1 MAASN
6 TRRSDEMN
14 EPTARSY
21 AAGSQ
26 PEAKRKEE
34 KTVSNQL
41 TRRDF
46 AIRTAGLGLAG
57 FGVAGFGLATGIAP
71 AATLAEAEQA
81 SRSETSPAIAD
92 PYSLVD
98 PELLPALKQFPAYD
112 LSLEMV
118 GKFRQFVG
126 LPPLPAP
133 APQPVERH
141 IPWPHGAPEVRAPE
155 VRLWIVDPAPFDK
168 DKPLLLHMHGG
179 GFMMTDPNLMPR
191 LQGIATDCHC
201 VVVSVDYRL
210 APETRYPGALEDNY
224 AALKWVHA
232 HAAELGID
240 RSRIAVGGESAGA
253 GHAASLAIHAR
264 DHNKRDRHK
273 RDHNEEDVPICFQLL
288 IYPQLDDRT
297 GSSRPAP
304 PAIGNFLWTASANR
318 LAWSSLLGVPAGSS
332 KVPAAAVPARVA
344 SLAGLPPAWIGVG
357 SIDLFVEEDMEYARR
372 LVHGGVATELLVVRG
387 AFHGFDLLVP
397 DAEVSQQFSASWKS
411 ALRRAFATS

>member
-1 MAASN
+1 M
-6 TRRSDEMN
+6 
-14 EPTARSY
+14 
-21 AAGSQ
+21 
-26 PEAKRKEE
+26 
-34 KTVSNQL
+34 SNQL
-41 TRRDF
+41 SRRDF
-46 AIRTAGLGLAG
+46 AIRTAGFGLAG
-57 FGVAGFGLATGIAP
+57 FNLAMRLAP

-92 PYSLVD
+92 SYSLVD
-98 PELLPALKQFPAYD
+98 PELLPVLKQFPAFD
-112 LSLEMV
+112 LTAEMV
-118 GKFRQFVG
+118 HQFRQMPG
-126 LPPLPAP
+126 MPPLPAP

-141 IPWPHGAPEVRAPE
+141 IPGSQGAPA
-155 VRLWIVDPAPFDK
+155 VRLWVVDPAPLEK
-168 DKPLLLHMHGG
+168 GKPLLLHMHGG

-210 APETRYPGALEDNY
+210 APETRYPGSLADNY
-224 AALKWVHA
+224 AALKWVHV

-264 DHNKRDRHK
+264 DRNKRARS
-273 RDHNEEDVPICFQLL
+273 EEDLPICFQLL

-297 GSSRPAP
+297 GSSQPAP
-304 PAIGNFLWTASANR
+304 PAIGNFMWTASANR

-344 SLAGLPPAWIGVG
+344 SVAGLPPAWIGVG
-357 SIDLFVEEDMEYARR
+357 AIDLFAEEDMEYAQR
-372 LVHGGVATELLVVRG
+372 LVHAGVATELMVVRG

-397 DAEVSQQFSASWKS
+397 NAEASKQFSASWKS
-411 ALRRAFATS
+411 ALRKAFATGKAV

>member
-1 MAASN
+1 MH
-6 TRRSDEMN
+6 RLDHGMN
-14 EPTARSY
+14 EPARSY

-26 PEAKRKEE
+26 NNM
-34 KTVSNQL
+34 SNQL

-46 AIRTAGLGLAG
+46 AIRTAGFGLAG
-57 FGVAGFGLATGIAP
+57 FDLAMGLAP

-81 SRSETSPAIAD
+81 SRSETSPAVADPIPD

-98 PELLPALKQFPAYD
+98 PELLPALKQFPAFD
-112 LSLEMV
+112 LSAEMV
-118 GKFRQFVG
+118 RQFRQLPG
-126 LPPLPAP
+126 MPPLPAP

-141 IPWPHGAPEVRAPE
+141 IPGPPGAPE
-155 VRLWIVDPAPFDK
+155 VRLWVVDPAPLEK
-168 DKPLLLHMHGG
+168 GKPLLLHMHGG
-179 GFMMTDPNLMPR
+179 GFMMTDPGWMPL

-210 APETRYPGALEDNY
+210 APETRYPGSLEDNY

-240 RSRIAVGGESAGA
+240 RSRIAVGGESAGG

-264 DHNKRDRHK
+264 DRNK
-273 RDHNEEDVPICFQLL
+273 EDVPICFQLL
-288 IYPQLDDRT
+288 IYPALDDRT
-297 GSSRPAP
+297 GSSHPAP
-304 PAIGNFLWTASANR
+304 PAVGHFMWTASANR
-318 LAWSSLLGVPAGSS
+318 FAWSSLLGVPAGSS
-332 KVPAAAVPARVA
+332 KVPVAAVPARVA
-344 SLAGLPPAWIGVG
+344 SVAGLPPAWIGVG

-372 LVHGGVATELLVVRG
+372 LVHAGVATELLVVRG

-411 ALRRAFATS
+411 ALRKAFATGKGV